1 MIFIKLVWLTQ
12 LIQIR
17 RSDDLVRPGSVD
29 APAASAYGRAQ
40 ILHKSITKGTCMNW
54 ALKLLAALVVMAA
67 TMTAV
72 RAENPAVEAM
82 QEYLEFATYDA
93 GIIVPQQLTK
103 EIFESVVFIDTRSE
117 EQFGKEAIPGARHI
131 EWREVLGRIDEIPT
145 DKKVVL
151 YCNTGS
157 LSAQA
162 AFALRV
168 AGRTNVLV
176 LQGGIEGW
184 RKDAAF
190 KP

>member
-1 MIFIKLVWLTQ
+1 
-12 LIQIR
+12 
-17 RSDDLVRPGSVD
+17 
-29 APAASAYGRAQ
+29 
-40 ILHKSITKGTCMNW
+40 MNF
-54 ALKLLAALVVMAA
+54 ALKLLAALVLVAA

-72 RAENPAVEAM
+72 RADNSAVEAM

-103 EIFESVVFIDTRSE
+103 EIFESVVFIDTRND
-117 EQFGKEAIPGARHI
+117 EQFGKGSIPGAKHI

-157 LSAQA
+157 LSAQS

-168 AGRTNVLV
+168 AGRDNVLV

-184 RKDAAF
+184 RKDAAY